1 MIQKPPGTPGG
12 FFDYIDGMRRQ
23 YLSILLACLVCSSCS
38 SGTRTDTVPETFT
51 IRNKAAYPIAAFVRS
66 SRSAGSGIFDP
77 TIPNEVFAGNR
88 IEAGQEKSGISVSD
102 FIGQDSAYLLVYR
115 NQNGLNT
122 LVHSRLYNQIELI
135 RNKKLLVFEG
145 P

>member
-1 MIQKPPGTPGG
+1 MP
-12 FFDYIDGMRRQ
+12 
-23 YLSILLACLVCSSCS
+23 
-38 SGTRTDTVPETFT
+38 
-51 IRNKAAYPIAAFVRS
+51 
-66 SRSAGSGIFDP
+66 
-77 TIPNEVFAGNR
+77 
-88 IEAGQEKSGISVSD
+88 D

-122 LVHSRLYNQIELI
+122 LVNSRLYNQIELI